1 MPPRKR
7 PKKGGDA
14 APAAPRAGL
23 RSEARGRAATAAQDG
38 GTSPATAEAVC
49 SGGLSAIQQAY
60 QAENE
65 AEEARAKAVEA
76 IRTAFVRGA
85 GPAPDDVV
93 QHKLGDRILP
103 VQVEAAR
110 FFSIDSWEAL
120 KGTWPSNART
130 STLIQGACARIK
142 IKCDQLK
149 RQWDRYAKEVAG
161 KSERDETG
169 RQRYENA
176 LLALIGDGTDIIDA
190 AFAAAKAAPSTAV
203 PSNRRRVVVWQS
215 MP

>member
-1 MPPRKR
+1 MGWVPHGTGRNDVCPVFARYQMPPRKR
-7 PKKGGDA
+7 PKKGGEA

-23 RSEARGRAATAAQDG
+23 RSEARGRAAAAAQDG
-38 GTSPATAEAVC
+38 GTRPATAEAVC
-49 SGGLSAIQQAY
+49 SGGVPAIQQAY

-110 FFSIDSWEAL
+110 FFSIDNWEAL

-142 IKCDQLK
+142 IKCDQTMPSEHFM
-149 RQWDRYAKEVAG
+149 ASCAVTH
-161 KSERDETG
+161 KSGPFLRSD
-169 RQRYENA
+169 A
-176 LLALIGDGTDIIDA
+176 SLLRHSRSRACCV
-190 AFAAAKAAPSTAV
+190 PSSHSTAFL
-203 PSNRRRVVVWQS
+203 
-215 MP
+215 